1 MILKWLVTAVIV
13 YFVYRR
19 FIQPRQQVDASAR
32 QRHVPPQ
39 QKRDQDGEYIDYE
52 EVE

>member
-1 MILKWLVTAVIV
+1 MLKWLLTAAIV

-19 FIQPRQQVDASAR
+19 FIQPRRQVNAGAR
-32 QRHVPPQ
+32 QRRMSAQ
-39 QKRDQDGEYIDYE
+39 EEDTEDGEYIDYE